1 MLKNLKNM
9 KQKFD
14 GRFKIILAV
23 LAVALVP
30 ALPSEIFQ
38 SARAF
43 SPATKIS
50 APAATISTLDV
61 KLKSTGADLF
71 SGDKNVLSAKK
82 IPFDSSAP
90 QFQNIYR
97 IKIAESPSAFENKY
111 AWDIVY
117 SQPEQKLK
125 AGFTSVNDPGFS
137 TDPTNTDRQWG
148 LLKADFPDAWDKTKG
163 SSSVVVAVIDT
174 GIDGTHEDLSAGQV
188 GPGFDFLNHTF
199 IPLNSNSDD
208 NGHGTLVAGVIA
220 ATANNFR
227 GIVGTDW
234 YVTLMPLKAL
244 DSSGSGNSAD
254 VAAAIVWAADHGAN
268 IINMSLGGV
277 GFGNDTTLSDA
288 ITYAYNKNVVM
299 VAAAGNDV
307 AVTGGDLD
315 VNPVFPVCDD
325 NGQNMIIGVAAT
337 DVNDQKASF
346 SNYGKACV
354 DVSAPGQRI
363 LSTINY
369 DPITHAKDPNAY
381 AYASGTSLAAP
392 FVSGEAA
399 LIKALYP
406 AENNKQIE
414 DRIIKSAD
422 PIDNL
427 NATQCEGESCAGMLG
442 SGRINAYKALDPNL
456 FPNNLKDGELVQP
469 DNSSQI
475 YLISGGQKDP
485 VSPFVLQERFPGVTP
500 IIVPA
505 YTLDGYPTGSYA
517 LPADGTI
524 VKSADNNTVYE
535 ILGGFKRPIT
545 YQIFLQRAIM
555 PAQINIVSDIEL
567 SSWVTGTFLPPVEG
581 TLVRTSDNQTVYWVV
596 DGLLHPIDYGF
607 YIQRGLN
614 IFPIMIMSDNDLG
627 GYSKGNAYIR

>member
-1 MLKNLKNM
+1 MKPRIRELKIFTM
-9 KQKFD
+9 
-14 GRFKIILAV
+14 V
-23 LAVALVP
+23 LAAAMALAFSFGVL
-30 ALPSEIFQ
+30 ARAD
-38 SARAF
+38 SARPQAG
-43 SPATKIS
+43 AGAVIV
-50 APAATISTLDV
+50 LDV
-61 KLKSTGADLF
+61 KLNNGGSEIF
-71 SGDKNVLSAKK
+71 SGDPGVLSARKL
-82 IPFDSSAP
+82 FQGNDP
-90 QFQNIYR
+90 QFADIYR
-97 IKIAESPSAFENKY
+97 VRINEPPAVFDQKYSAE
-111 AWDIVY
+111 IVY
-117 SQPEQKLK
+117 AQPEQKVK
-125 AGFTSVNDPGFS
+125 AGFTSVNDPGFT
-137 TDPTNTDRQWG
+137 TDPSNTDRQWG

-163 SSSVVVAVIDT
+163 SKSVVVGVIDT

-188 GPGFDFLNHTF
+188 GPGFDFLNNTF
-199 IPLNSNSDD
+199 IPLDSDSDD
-208 NGHGTLVAGVIA
+208 NGHGTLVAGVIG

-227 GIVGTDW
+227 GIAGTDW

-277 GFGNDTTLSDA
+277 GFGNDTTLSNA
-288 ITYAYNKNVVM
+288 ITYAYNKGVVL

-307 AVTGGDLD
+307 AVTGGNLD
-315 VNPVFPVCDD
+315 TNPVFPVCDD

-337 DVNDQKASF
+337 DVNDQKATF

-369 DPITHAKDPNAY
+369 DPITHAPDPNAY

-399 LIKALYP
+399 LIKAFYP
-406 AENNKQIE
+406 TENNKQIE

-427 NATQCEGESCAGMLG
+427 NLSQCEGVSCAGFLG
-442 SGRINAYKALDPNL
+442 SGRINAFKALDPNL
-456 FPNNLKDGELVQP
+456 FPNNLKDGELVRP
-469 DNSSQI
+469 DNSTQI

-485 VSPFVLQERFPGVTP
+485 VSQFVLQERFAGVAP
-500 IIVPA
+500 VVVPA
-505 YTLDGYPTGSYA
+505 YTLDGYPAGPYA
-517 LPADGTI
+517 FPTDGTI
-524 VKSADNNTVYE
+524 VKSAANDTVFE

-545 YQIFLQRAIM
+545 FQIFVQRAIQ
-555 PAQINIVSDIEL
+555 PAQINIVTDAEL

-581 TLVRTSDNQTVYWVV
+581 TLVRTGSNPTVYWTV
-596 DGLLHPIDYGF
+596 DGLLHPINYGF

-614 IFPIMIMSDNDLG
+614 IFPITIMSDADLS
-627 GYSKGNAYIR
+627 GYSKGNAFIR